1 MRTNLPVTQRELEL
15 SDDAMLV
22 STTDAQGRI
31 THANAVF
38 VAVSGYDYDELLGQ
52 PHNLVRHPDMPPEAF
67 HDLWSTIGR
76 GRPWSGVVKNRCKN
90 GDHYWVL
97 ANVTPVVRNGKNV
110 GYISVRTKPTRE
122 QIADAEALYQHI
134 REPGNSGPR
143 VRLHAGGVRKVGWRD
158 WPQRVFRLSL
168 TQRMAGALGLW
179 LSALLA
185 THLVGAGTS
194 FGPALDAVVLVLGA
208 AGVLGW
214 FHGTVAQPLKHCT
227 DLAARIAGCNL
238 EGDIPVDMR
247 HPIGQ
252 LSRNI
257 RLINLNMQAIV
268 EDVRAEVSSI
278 TAAAEEIAQ
287 GSNHLSERSEEQS
300 SSVERTASAMEQI
313 TSVVQQTAGTA
324 RQVENNTQEV
334 SRTASTGGASVADL
348 VKTMKSI
355 DEASGRVTEVIK
367 VIESIAFQTN
377 ILALNAAVEAAR
389 AGEMGKGFAVVASEV
404 RFLAN
409 RSAESAKEIR
419 ALITASS
426 EQVKQGSEHVN
437 SAAEIIS
444 SMVRSVSDVTTL
456 VQEITQA
463 AHEQSMG
470 VSDVNRAI
478 SDIERT
484 TQQNAALAE
493 QNAAT
498 SERLKQQAGTLRS
511 AVQIFHR

>member
-1 MRTNLPVTQRELEL
+1 MRTNLPVTQREVEI
-15 SDDAMLV
+15 SNGAMLV

-31 THANAVF
+31 THCNAVF

-52 PHNLVRHPDMPPEAF
+52 PHNLVRHPDVPPEAF
-67 HDLWSTIGR
+67 RDMWSTIGR

-110 GYISVRTKPTRE
+110 GYISVRTKPTRA
-122 QIADAEALYQHI
+122 QIAEAEALYQQL
-134 REPGNSGPR
+134 RSPGNGGPR
-143 VRLHAGGVRKVGWRD
+143 LRLHAGGVRKVGWRD

-168 TQRMAGALGLW
+168 TQRMAVALGLW

-185 THLVGAGTS
+185 SHLAAAGTT
-194 FGPALDAVVLVLGA
+194 FGPVLDAAVLLLGA
-208 AGVLGW
+208 AGVLSW
-214 FHGTVAQPLKHCT
+214 FHWVVAKPLKHCT
-227 DLAARIAGCNL
+227 NLAARIAGCNL
-238 EGDIPVDMR
+238 EGDISADMR
-247 HPIGQ
+247 HPVGKLI
-252 LSRNI
+252 RNI

-278 TAAAEEIAQ
+278 TAAAEEIDQ
-287 GSNHLSERSEEQS
+287 GSNHLAEHSEEQS
-300 SSVERTASAMEQI
+300 SSVERTASAMEEI
-313 TSVVQQTAGTA
+313 TSVVQQTASAA

-355 DEASGRVTEVIK
+355 NDASGRVTEVIK

-389 AGEMGKGFAVVASEV
+389 AGEMGKGFAVVAGEV
-404 RFLAN
+404 RVLAN

-419 ALITASS
+419 ALITTSS
-426 EQVKQGSEHVN
+426 EQVNQGSHHVH
-437 SAAEIIS
+437 SAAEIIN

-456 VQEITQA
+456 VQEITHA
-463 AHEQSMG
+463 ANEQSMG
-470 VSDVNRAI
+470 VSEVNRAI

-484 TQQNAALAE
+484 TQQNAALAQ

-498 SERLKQQAGTLRS
+498 SKRLKQQAGTLRR
-511 AVQIFHR
+511 AVQIFRR

>member
-1 MRTNLPVTQRELEL
+1 MRTNLPITQREVEL
-15 SDDAMLV
+15 SDGAMLV

-31 THANAVF
+31 THCNAVF
-38 VAVSGYDYDELLGQ
+38 VAISGYDQDELLGQ

-67 HDLWSTIGR
+67 HDMWSTIGR

-110 GYISVRTKPTRE
+110 GYISVRTKPTRA
-122 QIADAEALYQHI
+122 QIAEAEALYQHI
-134 REPGNSGPR
+134 RNPGHGGPR
-143 VRLHAGGVRKVGWRD
+143 VRLHAGGVRKLGWRD

-168 TQRMAGALGLW
+168 TQRMTVALGLW
-179 LSALLA
+179 LSVLLA
-185 THLVGAGTS
+185 THYSASGTT
-194 FGPALDAVVLVLGA
+194 FGPALDAAVLVLGA
-208 AGVLGW
+208 AGVLSW
-214 FHGTVAQPLKHCT
+214 FHRAVAEPMMHCT
-227 DLAARIAGCNL
+227 NLAARIAGCNL
-238 EGDIPVDMR
+238 EGDISADMR

-252 LSRNI
+252 LIRNI

-268 EDVRAEVSSI
+268 EDVRTEVSSI
-278 TAAAEEIAQ
+278 TTAAEEISQ
-287 GSNHLSERSEEQS
+287 GSNHLAERSEEQS

-313 TSVVQQTAGTA
+313 TSVVQQTASAA

-334 SRTASTGGASVADL
+334 SRTAGTGGASVSDL

-355 DEASGRVTEVIK
+355 DAASGRVTEVIK

-404 RFLAN
+404 RVLAN

-426 EQVKQGSEHVN
+426 EQVKQGSRHV
-437 SAAEIIS
+437 SAAAEIIS
-444 SMVRSVSDVTTL
+444 SMVHSVSDVTTL

-463 AHEQSMG
+463 TNEQSTG

-498 SERLKQQAGTLRS
+498 SEFLKQQAGTLRR
-511 AVQIFHR
+511 AVQIFRR

>member
-1 MRTNLPVTQRELEL
+1 MRTNLPVTQREVEL
-15 SDDAMLV
+15 SDGAMLV

-31 THANAVF
+31 THCNAVF
-38 VAVSGYDYDELLGQ
+38 VAISGYDYDELLGQ
-52 PHNLVRHPDMPPEAF
+52 PHNLVRHPDVPPEAF
-67 HDLWSTIGR
+67 RDMWSTIGR

-110 GYISVRTKPTRE
+110 SYISVRTKPTRA
-122 QIADAEALYQHI
+122 QIAEAEALYQHL
-134 REPGNSGPR
+134 RNPGNGGPR

-168 TQRMAGALGLW
+168 TQRMTMALGLW

-185 THLVGAGTS
+185 SHLLGAGTS
-194 FGPALDAVVLVLGA
+194 FGPALDVGVLVLGA
-208 AGVLGW
+208 AAVLGW
-214 FHGTVAQPLKHCT
+214 FHRAVAKPLDDCT
-227 DLAARIAGCNL
+227 RLAARIAGCNL
-238 EGDIPVDMR
+238 EGDMSFDMR
-247 HPIGQ
+247 HPIGK
-252 LSRNI
+252 LIRNI

-278 TAAAEEIAQ
+278 TAAAEEISQ
-287 GSNHLSERSEEQS
+287 GSNHLAGRSEEQS
-300 SSVERTASAMEQI
+300 SSVERTAAAMEQI
-313 TSVVQQTAGTA
+313 TSVVQQTASTA
-324 RQVENNTQEV
+324 KQVESSTLEV
-334 SRTASTGGASVADL
+334 SRTADTGGASVADL

-355 DEASGRVTEVIK
+355 DDASGRVTEVIK

-389 AGEMGKGFAVVASEV
+389 AGEMGRGFAVVASEV
-404 RFLAN
+404 RTLAN

-419 ALITASS
+419 TLITASS
-426 EQVKQGSEHVN
+426 EQVSQGANHVN
-437 SAAEIIS
+437 SAAEIIN

-463 AHEQSMG
+463 ANEQSQG

-498 SERLKQQAGTLRS
+498 SECLKQQAGTLRR
-511 AVQIFHR
+511 AVQIFRR

>member
-1 MRTNLPVTQRELEL
+1 MRTNLPVTQREVEL
-15 SDDAMLV
+15 SDGAMLV

-31 THANAVF
+31 THCNAVF
-38 VAVSGYDYDELLGQ
+38 VAVCGYDYNELLGQ

-67 HDLWSTIGR
+67 HDMWSTIGR

-110 GYISVRTKPTRE
+110 GYISVRTKPTCA
-122 QIADAEALYQHI
+122 QIAEAEALYQHL
-134 REPGNSGPR
+134 RNPGSSGPR
-143 VRLHAGGVRKVGWRD
+143 VRLHAGGARKLGWRD
-158 WPQRVFRLSL
+158 WPQRFFRLSL

-185 THLVGAGTS
+185 THLAGAGTAFS
-194 FGPALDAVVLVLGA
+194 LALDAAVLVLGA

-214 FHGTVAQPLKHCT
+214 FHWTVAQPLKHCT
-227 DLAARIAGCNL
+227 RQAARIAGCNL
-238 EGDIPVDMR
+238 EGDISFDMR

-252 LSRNI
+252 LIRNI

-268 EDVRAEVSSI
+268 EDVRTEVSSI
-278 TAAAEEIAQ
+278 TAAAEEISQ
-287 GSNHLSERSEEQS
+287 GSNHLAERSEDQS
-300 SSVERTASAMEQI
+300 SSVERTASAMEEI
-313 TSVVQQTAGTA
+313 TSVVQQTASAA

-334 SRTASTGGASVADL
+334 SRTASTGGASMADL

-355 DEASGRVTEVIK
+355 DDASGRVTEVIK

-389 AGEMGKGFAVVASEV
+389 AGEMGRGFAVVASEV
-404 RFLAN
+404 RTLAN

-426 EQVKQGSEHVN
+426 EQVDQGSHHVN

-463 AHEQSMG
+463 ANEQSKG
-470 VSDVNRAI
+470 VSEVNRAI
-478 SDIERT
+478 SDIEST

-498 SERLKQQAGTLRS
+498 SETLKQQAGTLRR
-511 AVQIFHR
+511 AVQIFHC